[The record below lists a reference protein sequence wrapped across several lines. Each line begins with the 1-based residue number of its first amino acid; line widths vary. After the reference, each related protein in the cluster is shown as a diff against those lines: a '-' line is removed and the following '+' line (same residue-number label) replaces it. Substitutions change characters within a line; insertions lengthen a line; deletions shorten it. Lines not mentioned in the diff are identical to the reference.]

1 MPIWNQEKSAR
12 ETMMPSDI
20 ILLSIP
26 PLVLALIVW
35 GRVRARRRKCLMLPQ
50 AHAPH
55 SPDTGY
61 DRTEMA
67 RSAMQGHADG
77 GTSV

>member
-1 MPIWNQEKSAR
+1 MPIWNQEKPVR
-12 ETMMPSDI
+12 ETMMPGDI

-26 PLVLALIVW
+26 PLALSLIVW
-35 GRVRARRRKCLMLPQ
+35 ARVRAGRRKRLVPPPV
-50 AHAPH
+50 HAPH
-55 SPDTGY
+55 SPNTGY